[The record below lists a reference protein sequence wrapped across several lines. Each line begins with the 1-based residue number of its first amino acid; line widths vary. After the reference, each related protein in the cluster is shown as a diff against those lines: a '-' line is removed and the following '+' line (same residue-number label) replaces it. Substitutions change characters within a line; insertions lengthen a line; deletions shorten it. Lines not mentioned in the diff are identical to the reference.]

1 MDRAASGTLP
11 RSYSE
16 VCDTFG
22 AARCFAART
31 DSGRIRFVN
40 LSKHDGSPTAL
51 VIQHVSE
58 RTPSCIQDGFRH
70 LGFRKFGGVH
80 VANEYSF
87 APIHK
92 SAGCNVQVVLSAIL
106 NFRVDSAC
114 AFLATGALRF
124 GEFLLES
131 SVVLRVLDLLAVGR
145 CGEFLQSEV
154 DTYAASPGAFALR
167 GVDAKVDVPSTK
179 GVLGKGPALDRRPIG
194 ELSVLPDRILLPKVG
209 NGRRPELDSSTGLE
223 RYPTKGPSFP
233 LRGAISGAFL
243 VLVTGLGEVLCN
255 VLYRIGMQTKFFGRS
270 CYELVKLVGRRP
282 SQSPA
287 LSVPLG
293 IDAEIP
299 DKVNR
304 RSLFW
309 EVLLFAYSISK
320 HNIHDARLTHHSDK
334 KKESGKGSR
343 FAAALSLPGLKAG
356 ASRA

>member
-154 DTYAASPGAFALR
+154 DTYAAITGSFALR
-167 GVDAKVDVPSTK
+167 GVDAKVDVPSAK
-179 GVLGKGPALDRRPIG
+179 GILSKGPALDRRPIG
-194 ELSVLPDRILLPKVG
+194 EFSVLPDRILLPKVG
-209 NGRRPELDSSTGLE
+209 NGRRPELDSAPGLE
-223 RYPTKGPSFP
+223 RNPPEGTALAP
-233 LRGAISGAFL
+233 RGAISRALL
-243 VLVTGLGEVLCN
+243 VLVTGLGELLCDVLN
-255 VLYRIGMQTKFFGRS
+255 RIRVQPKLFGGSGAELDQVKS
-270 CYELVKLVGRRP
+270 CRP
-282 SQSPA
+282 SQPPA

-304 RSLFW
+304 RSLFL
-309 EVLLFAYSISK
+309 EVLWFAYSISK

-334 KKESGKGSR
+334 KR
-343 FAAALSLPGLKAG
+343 RAG
-356 ASRA
+356 GEAASRLRYPSPA